1 MSSWLVRR
9 NAPVCLASS
18 RNSLRPAARP
28 IPQPW
33 RSLSSSSTRQQD
45 GDPRIRDLGREISDD
60 YASLRDS
67 YGIYPPALL
76 SEHYPVMSLAD
87 LAPLAT
93 PRYPIVLAHGLLGFS
108 ELQLAS
114 YLPPVQ
120 YWYGIKDALTAQGAS
135 VICASV
141 PPSSSIEDRAA
152 KLRDDIDAAASGPD
166 YKGARPERVNI
177 IAHSMGGLDARYM
190 ISHLPPRTADVG
202 SLVTVSSPHR
212 GSQLADVLLDADA
225 GAPIHLPRLYGLL
238 ERAGLGTAAFAQLTR
253 KYMTGTFN
261 PGTPDAESAR
271 YFSFGA
277 ACDEPPLLSPFRQP
291 WRVIREAEGPNDG
304 LVSVE
309 SSRWGAYRG
318 TLVGVSHLDL
328 INWSNR
334 VRWTVREWMGMKR
347 TFNAVAFYLDI
358 ADMLAREDL

>member
-1 MSSWLVRR
+1 MSSWLVRQ
-9 NAPVCLASS
+9 NASIYLASS
-18 RNSLRPAARP
+18 RIDPRSPARP
-28 IPQPW
+28 FTQPW
-33 RSLSSSSTRQQD
+33 RSLSSTRSRQQD
-45 GDPRIRDLGREISDD
+45 GDPRIRELGREISDD
-60 YASLRDS
+60 YATLRDS
-67 YGIYPPALL
+67 YGRLHSSSPPF
-76 SEHYPVMSLAD
+76 SLNISGTD
-87 LAPLAT
+87 PISLAT

-114 YLPPVQ
+114 YLPAVQ
-120 YWYGIKDALTAQGAS
+120 YWYGIREALVAQGAS

-152 KLRDDIDAAASGPD
+152 KLREDIDAAASSPA

-177 IAHSMGGLDARYM
+177 IAHSMGGLDARCM
-190 ISHLPPRTADVG
+190 IRHLAPRTADVA

-212 GSQLADVLLDADA
+212 GSQLADVLLDAQGD
-225 GAPIHLPRLYGLL
+225 APIHLPRLYGLM

-253 KYMTGTFN
+253 AYMTGTFN
-261 PGTPDAESAR
+261 PATPDREAVR

-291 WRVIREAEGPNDG
+291 WRLICEAEGPNDG
-304 LVSVE
+304 LVSVA
-309 SSRWGAYRG
+309 SGRWGEYRG

-347 TFNAVAFYLDI
+347 TFNAIAFYLDI